1 MKLSDRVSAVK
12 GVGPQLEKTLVS
24 LGIITVRDLLDY
36 YPRRYDDYSNVVQ
49 IRSVK
54 PGAVTLKVVIKQTK
68 GRYVR
73 GGLHITEAV
82 ISDATGSLRAV
93 WFNQPYRAASVRP
106 GVEYYVS
113 GKLEL
118 KRGRLVITNPSTEL
132 VSEVPIN
139 AARIIPIYPERKK
152 LTSRKLRTII
162 SNALEATYQRIP
174 ETLPE
179 QIITSN
185 RLMKRRDAVYNKHF
199 PDSQDTLQDAN
210 ERLGFEELFEL
221 ILASQYSRREINQ
234 QKAVPIGFDLNLAKR
249 FVKSLPFTLTSG
261 QRKAV
266 WQIFKDIESKA
277 PMNRL
282 LEGDVGSGKTAVAAM
297 ATAMT
302 MHNDYQ
308 VAFMAPTEILARQH
322 ADSMQRVLD
331 SLGYGDK
338 VGLLVGGMKKLQKDN
353 AREDIRKGNIKCI
366 VGTHALIQENID
378 MHSLGLVII
387 DEQHRFG
394 VKQRQQLLKKAGH
407 IPHMLSMTATPIPR
421 SLALTVFGE
430 IDVSILDEKPKNRQE
445 IVTKIIDM
453 TERLRVYTSIDSQLD
468 AGRQMFV
475 VCPLIE
481 ETDKTTG
488 RSAEK
493 VFQELKHGH
502 FAKRRIGLMHGKM
515 KPEDKQAVM
524 NDFLS
529 GVLDILVSTTVIEV
543 GVDVPNATVMMI
555 ESPERFGLAQLH
567 QLRGRVGRGAH
578 LSYCYLMR
586 SESGQISERLQAI
599 ESTNDGFELAELDLR
614 LRGAGA
620 LYGTSQHGILDL
632 RVADFTDIKLIAR
645 ARSAA
650 LNFLENNDNLL
661 QYTHIKKRILEL
673 QHVVHLN

>member
-1 MKLSDRVSAVK
+1 MKLSDRVSTVK
-12 GVGPQLEKTLVS
+12 GVGPQLEKTLRL
-24 LGIITVRDLLDY
+24 LGITTVGDLLDY
-36 YPRRYDDYSNVVQ
+36 YPRKYDDYSNVVQ

-54 PGAVTLKVVIKQTK
+54 PGPVTLKVVIKQIN

-73 GGLHITEAV
+73 GGLHITEAIV
-82 ISDATGSLRAV
+82 SDATGSLRIV

-106 GVEYYVS
+106 DAEYYLS

-118 KRGRLVITNPSTEL
+118 KRGKLVITNPSTEL
-132 VSEVPIN
+132 VSNVPIN
-139 AARIIPIYPERKK
+139 AARIIPIYPERKR

-162 SNALEATYQRIP
+162 STALEATYQQIT
-174 ETLPE
+174 ETLPDE
-179 QIITSN
+179 VLVSN
-185 RLMKRRDAVYNKHF
+185 HLMNRREAVYNKHF
-199 PDSQDTLQDAN
+199 PHSQEALMRAN

-221 ILASQYSRREINQ
+221 VLASQYSRREINQ
-234 QKAVPIGFDLNLAKR
+234 QKAVPIAFNLNLAKQ
-249 FVKSLPFTLTSG
+249 FVKSLPFTLTHG
-261 QRKAV
+261 QRKAA
-266 WQIFKDIESKA
+266 WQIFKDIEKKV

-282 LEGDVGSGKTAVAAM
+282 LEGDVGSGKTVVAAM
-297 ATAMT
+297 ATAMAI
-302 MHNDYQ
+302 HNDYQ

-322 ADSMQRVLD
+322 AESMQRVLG

-338 VGLLVGGMKKLQKDN
+338 VSLLVGGMKKSQKDK
-353 AREDIRKGNIKCI
+353 AREDIRRGMIKCI
-366 VGTHALIQENID
+366 VGTHSLIQENID
-378 MHSLGLVII
+378 MHSLGLVIV

-430 IDVSILDEKPKNRQE
+430 VDVSILDEKPKNRQE
-445 IVTKIIDM
+445 IATKIVDM
-453 TERLRVYTSIDSQLD
+453 TDRLKVYKSIDSELD

-481 ETDKTTG
+481 ESDKTTG

-502 FAKRRIGLMHGKM
+502 FSKRRIGLMHGKM
-515 KPEDKQAVM
+515 KPEDKQTVM
-524 NDFLS
+524 DKFIS
-529 GVLDILVSTTVIEV
+529 GALDILVSTAVIEV
-543 GVDVPNATVMMI
+543 GVDVPNASVMMI

-578 LSYCYLMR
+578 QSQCYLMR
-586 SESGQISERLQAI
+586 SESGLISERLRAI
-599 ESTNDGFELAELDLR
+599 ESINDGFELAELDLR

-650 LNFLENNDNLL
+650 MNFLENSDNLI
-661 QYTHIKKRILEL
+661 QYSHIKKRILEL